1 MKDLIAKLD
10 LVRATLGTL
19 DIRSTRH
26 NLDSILGSIQVIDGV
41 IDELKRMS
49 AKNDS
54 MEDLE

>member
-41 IDELKRMS
+41 IDKLKGM
-49 AKNDS
+49 KTENDG